1 MGGPGHRVVGGRYQL
16 ADLIGRGGMGSVWR
30 AEDTVLSRQ
39 VAVKVVERSATA
51 DPGEDVLAR
60 GAREARAAARL
71 NHPHAVTVHD
81 VVEEGDRCA
90 IVMELVDAPTLGDL
104 VRMHGPLAPQRVAAI
119 GLQLVDVLG
128 AAHAAGI
135 VHRDVKPSNVML
147 LPDDRVKL
155 TDFGIASLQGDPQ
168 LTRPGTTM
176 GSPRFMAPEQ
186 ATGETVGPPADWW
199 ALAATL
205 YFAVEGRP
213 PYDRESAQAVVAAL
227 LCLPPDPLVLAGPLT
242 PMLSATLVRDPADRP
257 GVAVLRT
264 LLGLA
269 SGDSGAEDRTQG
281 ARTVE
286 LTQPAAPA
294 AVTGPGPAGSVLA
307 EPARPVLAEP
317 GRADAGRPERRSRRR
332 RAALLVLAAGAVAV
346 TAVLGA
352 DALRAWQDDAP
363 PGRSPAAA
371 ADPGPTSGRATGEEA
386 GPVSSVAAVPDPVA
400 AVSDPSGFDDL
411 ANGPAGRPGARTA
424 RSSTIAAAGQN
435 LPRFTLSATN
445 TDGGYAIAVPSGWDV
460 VTVGA
465 STFVDWND
473 TMFASAFEVRSM
485 PAADPWATVQKL
497 EKTFAAAHSADG
509 YERVSLTDRWTYAG
523 RPAAQWEFTWQR
535 NGVLTHARVVAF
547 SGRDR
552 TYTVLYR
559 SKDVWWLGG
568 GSDRF
573 PTDFERGFTLLP

>member
-1 MGGPGHRVVGGRYQL
+1 MGGPGQQVVGGRYQL

-104 VRMHGPLAPQRVAAI
+104 VRLHGPLAPQRVAAI
-119 GLQLVDVLG
+119 GLQLVDVLA

-135 VHRDVKPSNVML
+135 VHRDVKPSNVMV

-186 ATGETVGPPADWW
+186 ATGEAVGPPADWW

-213 PYDRESAQAVVAAL
+213 PFDRESAQAVVAAL
-227 LCLPPDPLVLAGPLT
+227 MCLPPDPLVLAGPLT

-281 ARTVE
+281 VSTVE

-294 AVTGPGPAGSVLA
+294 TVGGPA
-307 EPARPVLAEP
+307 PAALGRPVLAP
-317 GRADAGRPERRSRRR
+317 LGRTDADRPARRSGRR
-332 RAALLVLAAGAVAV
+332 RAALLALAAGAVAIAA
-346 TAVLGA
+346 TLGA
-352 DALRAWQDDAP
+352 GAVRAWQDDAA
-363 PGRSPAAA
+363 PGRTSAAA
-371 ADPGPTSGRATGEEA
+371 PDPGSTSGRAAGEDA
-386 GPVSSVAAVPDPVA
+386 GPVSSGPVPEPAAAVA
-400 AVSDPSGFDDL
+400 DPSGFDGL

-424 RSSTIAAAGQN
+424 RSSTTGAAGQN
-435 LPRFTLSATN
+435 LPRFTVSATN

-460 VTVGA
+460 VTVGG
-465 STFVDWND
+465 STYADWND

-485 PAADPWATVQKL
+485 PAADPWATVKKL
-497 EKTFAAAHSADG
+497 EKAFAAAHAADG

-535 NGVLTHARVVAF
+535 NGVLAHARVVAF
-547 SGRDR
+547 SGRNR

-559 SKDVWWLGG
+559 SNDIWWLGG
-568 GSDRF
+568 GSDQF